1 MGTNFRFSRRLR
13 CAPDLDRMMGKKKK
27 RIKESVDAIDRLSLP
42 KLADKRTIL
51 DEESKVVAAAA
62 AASDGGDV
70 IKGLSS
76 AWRMSDGGAREQ
88 RQTKAHISPSAPLPV
103 IRRNIDVADLIRSP
117 SSSR

>member
-1 MGTNFRFSRRLR
+1 
-13 CAPDLDRMMGKKKK
+13 MMGKKKK

>member
-13 CAPDLDRMMGKKKK
+13 CAPDLDRMMGKKK